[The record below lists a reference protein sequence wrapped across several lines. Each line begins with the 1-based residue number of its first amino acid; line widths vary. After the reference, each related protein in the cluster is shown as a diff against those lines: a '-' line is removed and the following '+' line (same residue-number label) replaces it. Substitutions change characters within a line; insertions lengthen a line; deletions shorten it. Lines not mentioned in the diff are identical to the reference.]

1 MEIKCSV
8 SSTLIP
14 EGSGK
19 EPQHRA
25 VQSFLLFLTILS
37 LASFAHPTRWYGH
50 SPQDSRTGNSGEF
63 LDSRAGLKK
72 DKET

>member
-8 SSTLIP
+8 SSTLSP

-19 EPQHRA
+19 EPQRHA

-37 LASFAHPTRWYGH
+37 LASFAHTT
-50 SPQDSRTGNSGEF
+50 RTGNSGEF
-63 LDSRAGLKK
+63 LDSRTGLKK